1 MVFQWIGIATT
12 TYLAIKLV
20 YYLAQGAYLYFFRT
34 YPDFNKY
41 GKWSV
46 ITGATDG
53 IGKETAFQLASRG
66 QNIALI
72 SRNRERLKNVAKK
85 IESEHNVQTK
95 CLAIDFSGDE
105 EIYNKI
111 ADFLQ
116 GLDIGTLVNNV
127 GTDQELVRFLEQ
139 SNLSLIIRNLV
150 RVHIMSIL
158 KMTQIVLPGMVER
171 KRGLILNLSA
181 FTILH
186 PIGKFA
192 ITNATKS
199 FINLFS
205 QALSYEYESE
215 GITIQSCRPGAVGT
229 KLSQQF
235 GDLEKMTSPK
245 DYCAS
250 WLATV
255 DKARWTHGHW
265 QHAVEAWVWE
275 KIPTGLVQKL
285 ADYFYMEP
293 GAKIMK
299 ELEKKK

>member
-12 TYLAIKLV
+12 TYLVIKLV

-34 YPDFNKY
+34 YQDFNKY

-72 SRNRERLKNVAKK
+72 SRNTERLKNVAKE
-85 IESEHNVQTK
+85 IESKHNVQTK
-95 CLAIDFSGDE
+95 CLTIDFSDDE
-105 EIYNKI
+105 EIYDKI

-139 SNLSLIIRNLV
+139 SNLSLTIRNLV
-150 RVHIMSIL
+150 RVDALSIL
-158 KMTQIVLPGMVER
+158 KMTQIVLPGMVKR
-171 KRGLILNLSA
+171 KRGLILNLSGM
-181 FTILH
+181 
-186 PIGKFA
+186 PIPFPIRKLA
-192 ITNATKS
+192 STTPIKS
-199 FINLFS
+199 FVDLFS
-205 QALSYEYESE
+205 RALSYEYESE
-215 GITIQSCRPGAVGT
+215 GITIQSCRPGAVAT
-229 KLSQQF
+229 KTAQPY
-235 GDLEKMTSPK
+235 GDLEKMISTK
-245 DYCAS
+245 DYCTS

-265 QHAVEAWVWE
+265 QHAVEAWVWH
-275 KIPTGLVQKL
+275 KIPTALIQKL
-285 ADYFYMEP
+285 ADYFYIEP
-293 GAKIMK
+293 GAKAMQD
-299 ELEKKK
+299 LEKNK

>member
-1 MVFQWIGIATT
+1 MVFQWIGIATI
-12 TYLAIKLV
+12 TYLVIKLV

-72 SRNRERLKNVAKK
+72 SRNTERLKNVAKA
-85 IESEHNVQTK
+85 IESNHNVQTK
-95 CLAIDFSGDE
+95 CLTMDFSGDE
-105 EIYNKI
+105 EIYDKI

-116 GLDIGTLVNNV
+116 GLDIGTLINNV
-127 GTDQELVRFLEQ
+127 GTDQEIGRFLEQ

-150 RVHIMSIL
+150 RVNIMPVL
-158 KMTQIVLPGMVER
+158 KMTQIVLPGMVKR

-186 PIGKFA
+186 PIGKYA
-192 ITNATKS
+192 IMNATKS
-199 FINLFS
+199 FVDLFS
-205 QALSYEYESE
+205 RALSYEYESE
-215 GITIQSCRPGAVGT
+215 GITIQSCLPGAVGT
-229 KLSQQF
+229 KAAQHV
-235 GDLEKMTSPK
+235 GDIEKMTSPK
-245 DYCAS
+245 EYCTS

-255 DKARWTHGHW
+255 DKTRRTHGHW
-265 QHAVEAWVWE
+265 QHAVESWVWV

-285 ADYFYMEP
+285 ANYFYFEP
-293 GAKIMK
+293 GVKATQDS
-299 ELEKKK
+299 EKKK

>member
-1 MVFQWIGIATT
+1 MPT
-12 TYLAIKLV
+12 
-20 YYLAQGAYLYFFRT
+20 
-34 YPDFNKY
+34 
-41 GKWSV
+41 
-46 ITGATDG
+46 
-53 IGKETAFQLASRG
+53 
-66 QNIALI
+66 
-72 SRNRERLKNVAKK
+72 
-85 IESEHNVQTK
+85 
-95 CLAIDFSGDE
+95 
-105 EIYNKI
+105 
-111 ADFLQ
+111 
-116 GLDIGTLVNNV
+116 
-127 GTDQELVRFLEQ
+127 
-139 SNLSLIIRNLV
+139 
-150 RVHIMSIL
+150 L

-181 FTILH
+181 FTILQ

-199 FINLFS
+199 FVDLFS
-205 QALSYEYESE
+205 RALSYEYESE

-265 QHAVEAWVWE
+265 QHEVEAWVWE
-275 KIPTGLVQKL
+275 KIPTALVQKL
-285 ADYFYMEP
+285 SDYFYMEP